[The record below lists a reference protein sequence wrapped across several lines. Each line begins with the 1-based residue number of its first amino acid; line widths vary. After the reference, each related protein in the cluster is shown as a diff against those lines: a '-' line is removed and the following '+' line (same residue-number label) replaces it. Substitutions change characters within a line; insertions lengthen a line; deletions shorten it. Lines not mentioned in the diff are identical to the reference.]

1 MYLLFRAIEAE
12 QVVSAMREAEATV
25 EANAETMEETFRAP
39 IYNFTLITHGEHEGE
54 RAVFFGGFV
63 RKWVHDVV
71 GAIEWTTTQTRG
83 AQDCAF
89 GPFMVF
95 SYHNLAPKTGITA
108 LVSFRCGNYVPNSN
122 EKLFQRCVFH
132 TSLRKYT
139 FARLLQAICDRI
151 DEQRNDGATTI
162 AVIDTMFKIRV
173 HGSGIQI
180 QIGSVFEGS
189 LDLGAVNFEV
199 PADGG
204 NNAYVSKVFH
214 LNPHCQINMIQTFNN
229 LV

>member
-1 MYLLFRAIEAE
+1 
-12 QVVSAMREAEATV
+12 MREAEAQV
-25 EANAETMEETFRAP
+25 EANAEELGPPHLAP
-39 IYNFTLITHGEHEGE
+39 ITNFTLITNVEHEGE
-54 RAVFFGGFV
+54 RAVFFGTFV
-63 RKWVHDVV
+63 RQWVHDVV
-71 GAIEWTTTQTRG
+71 GAIEWCTTKTRG
-83 AQDCAF
+83 AQDCGF

-108 LVSFRCGNYVPNSN
+108 LVSFRCGNWVPRSN
-122 EKLFQRCVFH
+122 DTLFQRCVFH

-139 FARLLQAICDRI
+139 FNRLLQAICDRI
-151 DEQRNDGATTI
+151 DEERNDGGTTV
-162 AVIDTMFKIRV
+162 AVIDSMFKIRV
-173 HGSGIQI
+173 HGSGIQV
-180 QIGSVFEGS
+180 QVGSVFEGN

-204 NNAYVSKVFH
+204 NNAYVSKVFL